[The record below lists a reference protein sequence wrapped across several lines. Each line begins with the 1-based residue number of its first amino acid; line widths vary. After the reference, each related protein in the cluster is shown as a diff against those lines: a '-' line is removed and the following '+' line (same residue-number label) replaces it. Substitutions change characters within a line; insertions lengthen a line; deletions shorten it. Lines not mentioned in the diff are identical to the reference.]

1 MARETVAQRN
11 ARMAAEREARQA
23 QERAEYPARLMLAL
37 DRATNSFNYELRVS
51 DGQFVVQDRDAEYD
65 WERERELSYAWDV
78 DSMEALWDLERD
90 LEEKAAEKRER
101 ERRVA
106 VKKEAERKVR
116 ELLSEEERELLGL

>member
-65 WERERELSYAWDV
+65 WARERELSYAWDA
-78 DSMEALWDLERD
+78 DSMEALWNLERD
-90 LEEKAAEKRER
+90 LEEKAEAKAER

-116 ELLSEEERELLGL
+116 EMLSEEERELLGL